1 MMKRQSILISA
12 IFCLFLGGFLLA
24 FLLLPSRAFSET
36 ENGFLHNGRASPQ
49 LIFSQENTASRWS
62 TISPIN
68 FRSATSGWRFSPA
81 LPSLPAFGNS
91 TVSISA
97 ATR

>member
-24 FLLLPSRAFSET
+24 FYCFHPAPFLKQKT
-36 ENGFLHNGRASPQ
+36 GFLHNGRASLQ
-49 LIFSQENTASRWS
+49 LIFSQENTANRWS
-62 TISPIN
+62 IISPIN